1 MYRPTYFALHELVP
15 RAELD
20 RYGER
25 LWNVY
30 DDRILRAAD
39 KLRDKFGPMV
49 VNDWFYGGTNQYR
62 GFRPA
67 GCDVGAKLSQHRY
80 GRALDLI
87 PMRAPAETIRQAII
101 EDLEMVR
108 DDDGTFL
115 VTAME
120 ADVSWLHI
128 DCRNHDVARYGI
140 KLFAA

>member
-1 MYRPTYFALHELVP
+1 M
-15 RAELD
+15 
-20 RYGER
+20 
-25 LWNVY
+25 
-30 DDRILRAAD
+30 
-39 KLRDKFGPMV
+39 
-49 VNDWFYGGTNQYR
+49 
-62 GFRPA
+62 
-67 GCDVGAKLSQHRY
+67 SQHRY